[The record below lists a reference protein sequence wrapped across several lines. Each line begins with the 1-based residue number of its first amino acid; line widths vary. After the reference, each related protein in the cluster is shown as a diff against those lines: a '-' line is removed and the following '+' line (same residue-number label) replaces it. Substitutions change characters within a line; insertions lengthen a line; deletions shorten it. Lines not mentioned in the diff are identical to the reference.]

1 MIAVSKKD
9 GARVVD
15 HSTANVFWRGEKEV
29 DHNLPGATCILSRT
43 CAATSLSPC
52 VPFDHSLA
60 LFLFVCLFVCLFALF
75 CFHGACTSDGST
87 ARFRIEEEQVV
98 GGSFDLE
105 HTRYT
110 LDSLHHAVRWATLD
124 AREKALFSSQHE
136 YERLCGTLLV
146 MYHLKSLNWPHDPF
160 ANKSS
165 GFASCNSDNLSHRA
179 AHHLAQE
186 PSSPRFAWAR
196 EQRGGGML

>member
-1 MIAVSKKD
+1 MSTTRLQMSFGGVRRKSITTCLAQRAFFH
-9 GARVVD
+9 ARARPRVCLLVCPSIT
-15 HSTANVFWRGEKEV
+15 H
-29 DHNLPGATCILSRT
+29 L
-43 CAATSLSPC
+43 
-52 VPFDHSLA
+52 
-60 LFLFVCLFVCLFALF
+60 LFFCLFVCLFVCFALF